1 MDLNLHHRTA
11 IVTGGATG
19 LGKEFVLSLAR
30 EGVNIC
36 FTYMHEDEHPELL
49 VETVKSTTNVEIV
62 AVKTDLSDEQSREN
76 LFATCIDRLGNADIL
91 VNNAGI
97 WLSGYVTEITPQDWD
112 KVMNINL
119 KAVFHL
125 SQLFVNH
132 CLAKDRAGSILN
144 ITSQAAFHGSTT
156 GHAHYAA
163 SKAGL
168 VAFAISLAREVAK
181 QKINVNNIAV
191 GIMDTA
197 MIRKNIEQNPDYYVS
212 RGPGGPAARNC
223 RYRRLHGLSENQLYD
238 GSDSG
243 CHRRYVDALT
253 YGECL

>member
-36 FTYMHEDEHPELL
+36 FTYMRDEERPEQLIA
-49 VETVKSTTNVEIV
+49 TVKSSASVEII
-62 AVKTDLSDEQSREN
+62 AVKTDLSDEHSREN
-76 LFATCIDRLGNADIL
+76 LFATCLERLGNADIL

-97 WLSGYVTEITPQDWD
+97 WLSGYVTEITQQEWD
-112 KVMNINL
+112 SVMNVNL

-132 CLAKDRAGSILN
+132 CLAKDQDGSILN

-168 VAFAISLAREVAK
+168 VAFSISLAREVAK

-212 RGPGGPAARNC
+212 RIPVGRVAQPHEIADIGVFMVSPKTRYMTGATLDVTGGMLMR
-223 RYRRLHGLSENQLYD
+223 
-238 GSDSG
+238 
-243 CHRRYVDALT
+243 
-253 YGECL
+253 

>member
-1 MDLNLHHRTA
+1 
-11 IVTGGATG
+11 
-19 LGKEFVLSLAR
+19 
-30 EGVNIC
+30 
-36 FTYMHEDEHPELL
+36 MHEDEHLELL

-132 CLAKDRAGSILN
+132 CLAKDQAGSILN

-163 SKAGL
+163 SK
-168 VAFAISLAREVAK
+168 
-181 QKINVNNIAV
+181 
-191 GIMDTA
+191 
-197 MIRKNIEQNPDYYVS
+197 
-212 RGPGGPAARNC
+212 GPGGIRHFRWRAKWRN
-223 RYRRLHGLSENQLYD
+223 RKSM
-238 GSDSG
+238 STTSPS
-243 CHRRYVDALT
+243 ALWIPR
-253 YGECL
+253 

>member
-1 MDLNLHHRTA
+1 
-11 IVTGGATG
+11 GARVIIADRDAHG
-19 LGKEFVLSLAR
+19 EAAAASLR
-30 EGVNIC
+30 ESGAQALFISCNIAEK
-36 FTYMHEDEHPELL
+36 TQ
-49 VETVKSTTNVEIV
+49 VE
-62 AVKTDLSDEQSREN
+62 A
-76 LFATCIDRLGNADIL
+76 LFSQAEEAFGPVDIL

-97 WLSGYVTEITPQDWD
+97 WLSGYVTEISPQDWD
-112 KVMNINL
+112 LVMNVNL
-119 KAVFHL
+119 KAIFHL

-132 CLAKDRAGSILN
+132 CLQHDQMGSSLN

-212 RGPGGPAARNC
+212 RIPVGRVAQPQEIADIGVFMVSPKT
-223 RYRRLHGLSENQLYD
+223 
-238 GSDSG
+238 SDMTG
-243 CHRRYVDALT
+243 
-253 YGECL
+253 

>member
-76 LFATCIDRLGNADIL
+76 LFATCIDRTGNADIL

-132 CLAKDRAGSILN
+132 CTAKDRAGSILN

-163 SKAGL
+163 SKAGT

-212 RGPGGPAARNC
+212 RIPVGRVAQPHEIADIGVFMVSPKTSYMTGATLDVTGGMLMR
-223 RYRRLHGLSENQLYD
+223 
-238 GSDSG
+238 
-243 CHRRYVDALT
+243 
-253 YGECL
+253 

>member
-1 MDLNLHHRTA
+1 MDLNLKHRTA

-19 LGKEFVLSLAR
+19 LGREFVLSLAK

-36 FTYMHEDEHPELL
+36 FTYMRDEECPEQLI
-49 VETVKSTTNVEIV
+49 EQVKSTADVKIM
-62 AVKTDLSDEQSREN
+62 AVKTDLADEKSREH
-76 LFATCIDRLGNADIL
+76 LFAACIEQMGKADIL
-91 VNNAGI
+91 INNAGI

-112 KVMNINL
+112 LVMNVNL

-132 CLAKDRAGSILN
+132 CLKQDQAGSILN

-168 VAFAISLAREVAK
+168 VAFSISLAREVAK
-181 QKINVNNIAV
+181 QNINVNNIAV

-197 MIRKNIEQNPDYYVS
+197 MIRKNIEQDPAYYVS
-212 RGPGGPAARNC
+212 RIPVGRVAQPNEIADIGVFIVSPKTSYMTGATLDVTGGMLMR
-223 RYRRLHGLSENQLYD
+223 
-238 GSDSG
+238 
-243 CHRRYVDALT
+243 
-253 YGECL
+253 

>member
-36 FTYMHEDEHPELL
+36 FTYMRDEERPEQLIA
-49 VETVKSTTNVEIV
+49 TVKSSASVEII
-62 AVKTDLSDEQSREN
+62 AVKTDLSDEHSREN
-76 LFATCIDRLGNADIL
+76 LFATCLERLGNADIL

-97 WLSGYVTEITPQDWD
+97 WLSGYVTEITQQEWD
-112 KVMNINL
+112 SVMNVNL

-132 CLAKDRAGSILN
+132 CLAKDQAGSILN

-168 VAFAISLAREVAK
+168 VAFSS
-181 QKINVNNIAV
+181 
-191 GIMDTA
+191 
-197 MIRKNIEQNPDYYVS
+197 RKSMSTTSPSASWIP
-212 RGPGGPAARNC
+212 R
-223 RYRRLHGLSENQLYD
+223 
-238 GSDSG
+238 
-243 CHRRYVDALT
+243 
-253 YGECL
+253 

>member
-36 FTYMHEDEHPELL
+36 FTYMRDEERPEQLID
-49 VETVKSTTNVEIV
+49 TVKNSASVEII

-76 LFATCIDRLGNADIL
+76 LFATCIERLGNADIL

-97 WLSGYVTEITPQDWD
+97 WLSGYVTEITQQEWD
-112 KVMNINL
+112 SVMNVNL

-125 SQLFVNH
+125 SQMFVNH
-132 CLAKDRAGSILN
+132 CLAKDRAGSIL
-144 ITSQAAFHGSTT
+144 TT

-168 VAFAISLAREVAK
+168 VAFSISLAREVAK

-212 RGPGGPAARNC
+212 RIPVGRVAQPHEIADIGVFMVSPKTSYMTGATLDVTGGMLMR
-223 RYRRLHGLSENQLYD
+223 
-238 GSDSG
+238 
-243 CHRRYVDALT
+243 
-253 YGECL
+253 

>member
-1 MDLNLHHRTA
+1 MDLNLTNRTA
-11 IVTGGATG
+11 IVTGGASG
-19 LGKEFVLSLAR
+19 LGKEIVLSLAK

-36 FTYMHEDEHPELL
+36 FTYLRDEGRAEQLL
-49 VETVKSTTNVEIV
+49 ETVRSTTGVEII
-62 AVKTDLSDEQSREN
+62 AVKTDLSDEQSREA
-76 LFATCIDRLGNADIL
+76 LFTTCIETLGKADIL

-97 WLSGYVTEITPQDWD
+97 WLSGYVSEISPQDWD
-112 KVMNINL
+112 RVMNVNL

-132 CLAKDRAGSILN
+132 CLQHDRTGSILN

-181 QKINVNNIAV
+181 QKINVNNLAV
-191 GIMDTA
+191 GIMDTP
-197 MIRKNIEQNPDYYVS
+197 MIRKNIEQNPDYYLSRIPVGRIAEPQEIADIGVFMVS
-212 RGPGGPAARNC
+212 PKTSYMTGATLDVTGGMLMR
-223 RYRRLHGLSENQLYD
+223 
-238 GSDSG
+238 
-243 CHRRYVDALT
+243 
-253 YGECL
+253 

>member
-1 MDLNLHHRTA
+1 MDLNLKHRTA

-19 LGKEFVLSLAR
+19 LGREFVLSLAK

-36 FTYMHEDEHPELL
+36 FTYMRDEECPELL
-49 VETVKSTTNVEIV
+49 IEQVKSTSDVKIM
-62 AVKTDLSDEQSREN
+62 AVKTDLADEKSREH
-76 LFATCIDRLGNADIL
+76 LFAACIEQMGKADIL

-112 KVMNINL
+112 LVMNVNL

-132 CLAKDRAGSILN
+132 CLQQDQSGSILN

-168 VAFAISLAREVAK
+168 VAFSISLAREVAK
-181 QKINVNNIAV
+181 QNINVNNIAV

-197 MIRKNIEQNPDYYVS
+197 MIRKNIEQDPAYYVS
-212 RGPGGPAARNC
+212 RIPVGRVAQPNEIADIGVFMVSPKTSYMTGATLDVTGGMLMR
-223 RYRRLHGLSENQLYD
+223 
-238 GSDSG
+238 
-243 CHRRYVDALT
+243 
-253 YGECL
+253 

>member
-1 MDLNLHHRTA
+1 
-11 IVTGGATG
+11 
-19 LGKEFVLSLAR
+19 
-30 EGVNIC
+30 
-36 FTYMHEDEHPELL
+36 
-49 VETVKSTTNVEIV
+49 
-62 AVKTDLSDEQSREN
+62 EQSREN
-76 LFATCIDRLGNADIL
+76 LFATCIDRLGKADIL

-97 WLSGYVTEITPQDWD
+97 WLSGYVTEISPQDWD
-112 KVMNINL
+112 LVMNVNL
-119 KAVFHL
+119 KAIFHL

-132 CLAKDRAGSILN
+132 CLQHDQMGSILN

-212 RGPGGPAARNC
+212 RIPVGRVAQPQEIADIGVFMVSPKTSYMTGATLDVTGGMLMR
-223 RYRRLHGLSENQLYD
+223 
-238 GSDSG
+238 
-243 CHRRYVDALT
+243 
-253 YGECL
+253 

>member
-144 ITSQAAFHGSTT
+144 ITSF
-156 GHAHYAA
+156 
-163 SKAGL
+163 
-168 VAFAISLAREVAK
+168 FF
-181 QKINVNNIAV
+181 N
-191 GIMDTA
+191 DTA
-197 MIRKNIEQNPDYYVS
+197 TTEIYT
-212 RGPGGPAARNC
+212 
-223 RYRRLHGLSENQLYD
+223 HG
-238 GSDSG
+238 
-243 CHRRYVDALT
+243 
-253 YGECL
+253 

>member
-1 MDLNLHHRTA
+1 
-11 IVTGGATG
+11 
-19 LGKEFVLSLAR
+19 
-30 EGVNIC
+30 
-36 FTYMHEDEHPELL
+36 
-49 VETVKSTTNVEIV
+49 
-62 AVKTDLSDEQSREN
+62 
-76 LFATCIDRLGNADIL
+76 
-91 VNNAGI
+91 
-97 WLSGYVTEITPQDWD
+97 
-112 KVMNINL
+112 MNINL

-212 RGPGGPAARNC
+212 RIPVGRVAQPHEIADIGVFMVSPKTSYMTGATLDVTGGMLMR
-223 RYRRLHGLSENQLYD
+223 
-238 GSDSG
+238 
-243 CHRRYVDALT
+243 
-253 YGECL
+253 

>member
-144 ITSQAAFHGSTT
+144 IT

-168 VAFAISLAREVAK
+168 VAFSISLAREVAK

-212 RGPGGPAARNC
+212 RIPVGRVAQPHEIADIGVFMVSPKTSYMTGATLDVTGGMLMR
-223 RYRRLHGLSENQLYD
+223 
-238 GSDSG
+238 
-243 CHRRYVDALT
+243 
-253 YGECL
+253 

>member
-36 FTYMHEDEHPELL
+36 FTYMRDEERPEQLID
-49 VETVKSTTNVEIV
+49 TVKNSASVEII
-62 AVKTDLSDEQSREN
+62 AVKTDLSDKQSREN
-76 LFATCIDRLGNADIL
+76 LFATCIERLGNADIL

-97 WLSGYVTEITPQDWD
+97 WLSGYVTEITQQEWD
-112 KVMNINL
+112 SVMNVNL

-132 CLAKDRAGSILN
+132 CLAKDRAGCILN

-168 VAFAISLAREVAK
+168 VAFSISLAREVAK

-212 RGPGGPAARNC
+212 RIPVGRVAQPHEIADIGVFMVSPKTSYMTGATLDVTGGMLMR
-223 RYRRLHGLSENQLYD
+223 
-238 GSDSG
+238 
-243 CHRRYVDALT
+243 
-253 YGECL
+253 

>member
-36 FTYMHEDEHPELL
+36 FTYMRDEERPEQLID
-49 VETVKSTTNVEIV
+49 TVKNSANVEII

-76 LFATCIDRLGNADIL
+76 LFATCIERLGNADIL

-97 WLSGYVTEITPQDWD
+97 WLSGYVTEITQEWD
-112 KVMNINL
+112 SVMNVNL

-144 ITSQAAFHGSTT
+144 ITLRRPSTVRPPVT
-156 GHAHYAA
+156 HYAA

-168 VAFAISLAREVAK
+168 VAFSISLAREVAK

-212 RGPGGPAARNC
+212 RIPVGRVAQPHEIADIGVFMVSPKTSYMTGATLDVTGGMLMR
-223 RYRRLHGLSENQLYD
+223 
-238 GSDSG
+238 
-243 CHRRYVDALT
+243 
-253 YGECL
+253 